1 MRLIPNWK
9 NVALRSHSMWAVYL
23 GIAAL
28 VAPEVALLFTG
39 RETINPY
46 FTGYAGLALLIY
58 GGLGRLWDQG
68 IGDK

>member
-9 NVALRSHSMWAVYL
+9 KVATRSHSMWAVYL
-23 GIAAL
+23 GVAVL
-28 VAPEVALLFTG
+28 TAPEVAFILTG
-39 RETINPY
+39 YETVSPY

>member
-9 NVALRSHSMWAVYL
+9 QIATRSHSMWAFYL
-23 GIAAL
+23 GVAVLA
-28 VAPEVALLFTG
+28 APEVVFVL
-39 RETINPY
+39 
-46 FTGYAGLALLIY
+46 TGYDAVSPYLTGYGGLALLIY